1 MGAVMQDRIARFTD
15 FIGRADALDEI
26 VQRMCGVAGPCEGLP
41 EICRSM
47 DLPYGKVLLWL
58 MADQMRYAEY
68 EKALE
73 VQGHQLV
80 SEVLDIVDDSR
91 NDFIT
96 KELQSGEMVTVPNNE
111 AIARSKL
118 RVDAR
123 FKLAGFHAPKK
134 YIERKEMKVEHR
146 HDLAERLVAARGR
159 VARQELDVT
168 DADIVMERVPAQV
181 STPAATPAEYEL

>member
-1 MGAVMQDRIARFTD
+1 VGAVMQDRIARFTD

-73 VQGHQLV
+73 IQSHELV
-80 SEVLDIVDDSR
+80 AQVLDIVDREPMLTDKGGVDGGEVTLRRLQVDS
-91 NDFIT
+91 
-96 KELQSGEMVTVPNNE
+96 
-111 AIARSKL
+111 
-118 RVDAR
+118 R

-134 YIERKEMKVEHR
+134 YVERKELKVEHR

-159 VARQELDVT
+159 VARQEIDVT
-168 DADIVMERVPAQV
+168 DAEVLPMQIPAEAV
-181 STPAATPAEYEL
+181 STPKEFEL